1 MTTIISKTF
10 SFTVLSTLLASTA
23 LAQQPVVPA
32 QTTPT
37 KGIVVTAADLA
48 AIVDKQPT
56 DKNGFQSFM
65 QLAPY
70 NVNMEHRVN
79 VPQSASVHD
88 TEAELFYV
96 VKGGATMVT
105 GGTLLDGKQTGVNWS
120 GSGIE
125 SGVET
130 KLAAGDFLLVP
141 EGVPHWFSKIEGEVT
156 LMSVHLPRSK

>member
-1 MTTIISKTF
+1 MQTTFKTL
-10 SFTVLSTLLASTA
+10 SFTVLSTLLASAA
-23 LAQQPVVPA
+23 LAQQPAAPA
-32 QTTPT
+32 QPTPT
-37 KGIVVTAADLA
+37 EGIAVTAADLA
-48 AIVDKQPT
+48 AIVAKQPG

-79 VPQSASVHD
+79 VPQNASVHD

-105 GGTLLDGKQTGVNWS
+105 GGKLVDGKQNGVNWT

-125 SGVET
+125 GGKET
-130 KLAAGDFLLVP
+130 KLAVGDFLLVP

-156 LMSVHLPRSK
+156 LMSLHLPRK